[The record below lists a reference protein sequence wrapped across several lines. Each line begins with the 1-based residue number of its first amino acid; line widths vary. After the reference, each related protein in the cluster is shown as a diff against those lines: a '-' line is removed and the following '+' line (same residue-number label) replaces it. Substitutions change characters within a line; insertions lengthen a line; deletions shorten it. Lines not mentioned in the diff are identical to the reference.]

1 MPSFINRLWFT
12 SPASLTSALCRR
24 MRRLRERE
32 EWQRVQAGP
41 ALSIELLVPV
51 PLTSWALE
59 MVNGT
64 FDAFLYEVIR
74 RHIKLDGARCW
85 DIGAHVGYH
94 SLALANQGAE
104 VVAFEPVRANQTRL
118 RLHMERNALLA
129 PRIRVIPNAVADKDG
144 EMTFVVSEEMKGEST
159 GSHLATALPPLRA
172 AVYANFKK
180 QAVSTVTL
188 DTLIQQQG
196 ERPPDVIKLDVEG
209 AEHLV
214 IRGGRTL
221 LARYRP
227 LLLVEVHHICA
238 MFELALMLWELGY
251 TLEII
256 ERERAEPSRCF
267 VCAFHP

>member
-1 MPSFINRLWFT
+1 
-12 SPASLTSALCRR
+12 
-24 MRRLRERE
+24 
-32 EWQRVQAGP
+32 
-41 ALSIELLVPV
+41 
-51 PLTSWALE
+51 
-59 MVNGT
+59 
-64 FDAFLYEVIR
+64 
-74 RHIKLDGARCW
+74 
-85 DIGAHVGYH
+85 
-94 SLALANQGAE
+94 
-104 VVAFEPVRANQTRL
+104 
-118 RLHMERNALLA
+118 MERNALLA